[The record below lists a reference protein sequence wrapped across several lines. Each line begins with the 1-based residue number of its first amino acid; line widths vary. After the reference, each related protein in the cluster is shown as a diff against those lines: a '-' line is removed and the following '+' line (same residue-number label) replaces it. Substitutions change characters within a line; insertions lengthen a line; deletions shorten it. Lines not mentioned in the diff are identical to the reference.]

1 MSSVPSSS
9 SCSFFDTPR
18 PPSGTLIRSCSHRSS
33 IGTEAYHPL
42 NVYGKRFC
50 PISRG
55 KPLRFPHRW
64 QTEVMK
70 ALVLEEY
77 NQLVLQEIPP
87 PQPAPAELLIR
98 VAACGICGSDVHGYD
113 GSSGRRIP
121 PIVMGHEAAGV
132 VAAVGESV
140 SRFRQGDRVTFD
152 STVFCG
158 ACPFCLRGEINLCDR
173 RQVLGVSCGEYRR
186 AGAFAEFVTVPER
199 IAHRLPPSMS
209 FAEAAMLEP
218 TAVALHAVA
227 VSQVTAGATAL
238 VLGAGMIGLL
248 TLQAARAAGC
258 SRVFIADI
266 DATRLEL
273 ARQLGATDV
282 LHLSGSDLAR
292 EILTQTGTGVDV
304 AYEAVGRQETIETA
318 IASVRKGGT
327 VTLIGNIAPQV
338 TIPLQVVVSRQ
349 LRLQGTAASAGEYP
363 QAIDLIARGII
374 QVKPLI
380 TAVAPLE
387 EGPRWFERLHA
398 HEPNLMKIVLTPT
411 PEAAR

>member
-1 MSSVPSSS
+1 
-9 SCSFFDTPR
+9 
-18 PPSGTLIRSCSHRSS
+18 
-33 IGTEAYHPL
+33 
-42 NVYGKRFC
+42 
-50 PISRG
+50 
-55 KPLRFPHRW
+55 
-64 QTEVMK
+64 MK

-77 NQLVLQEIPP
+77 KRLALRDAPR
-87 PQPAPAELLIR
+87 PAPGADEVLIR

-132 VAAVGESV
+132 VAATGSAA
-140 SRFRQGDRVTFD
+140 RQYRPGDRVTFD

-186 AGAFAEFVTVPER
+186 AGAFAEYVTVPER
-199 IAHRLPPSMS
+199 IVHRLPASMS

-218 TAVALHAVA
+218 AAVALHAVH
-227 VSQVTAGATAL
+227 VSQVRGGETAL
-238 VLGAGMIGLL
+238 VIGAGMIGLL
-248 TLQAARAAGC
+248 TMQAARALGC
-258 SRVFIADI
+258 ARVLIADV
-266 DATRLEL
+266 DETRLRL
-273 ARQLGATDV
+273 AQSLGAGET

-292 EILTQTGTGVDV
+292 EVFACTGGVDL
-304 AYEAVGRQETIETA
+304 ALEAVGRQETIDAA
-318 IASVRKGGT
+318 IAAVRKGGA
-327 VTLIGNIAPQV
+327 VTLIGNITPQV

-363 QAIDLIARGII
+363 QAIEMIGTGQI

-380 TAVAPLE
+380 TAIAPLE
-387 EGPRWFERLHA
+387 DGPRWFERLHA
-398 HEPNLMKIVLTPT
+398 HEPNLMKIVLALD

>member
-1 MSSVPSSS
+1 
-9 SCSFFDTPR
+9 
-18 PPSGTLIRSCSHRSS
+18 
-33 IGTEAYHPL
+33 
-42 NVYGKRFC
+42 
-50 PISRG
+50 
-55 KPLRFPHRW
+55 
-64 QTEVMK
+64 
-70 ALVLEEY
+70 
-77 NQLVLQEIPP
+77 
-87 PQPAPAELLIR
+87 
-98 VAACGICGSDVHGYD
+98 
-113 GSSGRRIP
+113 
-121 PIVMGHEAAGV
+121 
-132 VAAVGESV
+132 VGESV